1 MTASK
6 RRFVA
11 PALAAVIFAAALL
24 SACTREPDTRA
35 LLESGMDVSTIRR
48 LHELKVT
55 EEEVPELLKVQQAGL
70 SGNGCIELMRIY
82 RWRNVPFT
90 EGDAV
95 ASLVRAQLREETV
108 LELVRF
114 GKLDMWAGEYQLMR
128 MAGMSETL
136 ILTVARRRAEGRTT
150 VSGAGL
156 AKLKNTGIREATL
169 LELAHRGI
177 SDADA
182 DMIFV
187 LRRRGASE
195 SDILRRFQ
203 SRD

>member
-1 MTASK
+1 
-6 RRFVA
+6 
-11 PALAAVIFAAALL
+11 
-24 SACTREPDTRA
+24 
-35 LLESGMDVSTIRR
+35 MDVSTIRR

-82 RWRNVPFT
+82 RGRNVPFA

-95 ASLVRAQLREETV
+95 ASLVRARLQEETI
-108 LELVRF
+108 LELARF
-114 GKLDMWAGEYQLMR
+114 GNLDMRGGEYQLMR

-169 LELAHRGI
+169 FELARRGI

-182 DMIFV
+182 DMIFA

-195 SDILRRFQ
+195 ADILRRFQ